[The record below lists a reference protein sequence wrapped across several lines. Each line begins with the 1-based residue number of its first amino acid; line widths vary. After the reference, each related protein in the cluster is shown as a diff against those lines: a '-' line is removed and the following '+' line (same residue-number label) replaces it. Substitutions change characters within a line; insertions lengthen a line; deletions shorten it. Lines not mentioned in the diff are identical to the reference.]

1 MDIKIYTYRHHKS
14 KTPSPNIHHLS
25 PTNEQAPAI
34 RVTGACYEKEMA
46 TCSPHCIAV
55 ATLLYM
61 GEPKQMIVM
70 WLSNLLPGTPSTQAA
85 YLNFVL

>member
-46 TCSPHCIAV
+46 TRSPHCIAV
-55 ATLLYM
+55 AAFYIY
-61 GEPKQMIVM
+61 QMIVL
-70 WLSNLLPGTPSTQAA
+70 WLSKLLSGTPSTQAA